1 MILEGKKPQK
11 VFKYFEELCSI
22 PHGSG
27 NTKKI
32 SDYLVSFARVR
43 GFQYIQDEHDNVVIY
58 KEATAGYEHSP
69 VVILQGHID
78 MVCEKTAE
86 TDIDFKNE
94 GLRLKCD
101 GNVIYAE
108 GTTLGGDDGIA
119 VAYMLAIL
127 DSEDIEH
134 PALECVFTSD
144 EEIGLLGA
152 NALDCS
158 VLRGR
163 LLLNIDSEEEGKLLT
178 SCAGGVTAFCSVPV
192 QYDNLQFANGVSD
205 EGKAYCLTVEGVTG
219 GHSGVC
225 IDKQGA
231 NAVMLLG
238 RVLYSLFEDNDIGL
252 IYIWG
257 GNKDNA
263 IPRSAYA
270 HLLFRESS
278 YDGMEAIENK
288 LSKLES
294 ILRRE
299 YRHTDKAIS
308 ISLKPVNFV
317 DRVCYTEDGDS
328 APACVMT
335 KTSSEK
341 VLAALAGFPNGVMKY
356 SMDIQG
362 LVQTSLNLG
371 ILKTNISDNSCV
383 DCSFSVRS
391 SVGTE
396 KEELISRMKCLMKCL
411 GGNVAVSGD
420 YPAWEYRENSKLR
433 DIMVSCY
440 EMLYGEKPELIAV
453 HAGLEC
459 GIFAGKL
466 EGLDCVS
473 FGPNIENIHTTEE
486 KLYIDSVYRTWE
498 YIIMVLKNI
507 KS

>member
-1 MILEGKKPQK
+1 MVLEGKKPQK

-32 SDYLVSFARVR
+32 SDYLVAFAKGK

-58 KEATAGYEHSP
+58 KEAAAGYEHSP
-69 VVILQGHID
+69 VVILQGHMD

-101 GNVIYAE
+101 GNIIYAE

-127 DSEDIEH
+127 DAEDIAH

-152 NALDCS
+152 NAFDCS

-163 LLLNIDSEEEGKLLT
+163 ILLNIDSEEEGKILT
-178 SCAGGVTAFCSVPV
+178 SCAGGVTVLCSLPV
-192 QYDNLQFANGVSD
+192 QFDNLQPTNGAFD
-205 EGKAYCLTVEGVTG
+205 EGRVYCLTVEGVTG

-231 NAVMLLG
+231 NAVKVLG
-238 RVLYSLFEDNDIGL
+238 RVLYSLSEDNDMGL

-270 HLLFRESS
+270 YVIFREES
-278 YDGMEAIENK
+278 DAGMDAIEKK
-288 LSKLES
+288 LSELES
-294 ILRRE
+294 VLKKE
-299 YRHTDKAIS
+299 YRHTDNAIS
-308 ISLKPVNFV
+308 ISLKPVKLV
-317 DRVCYTEDGDS
+317 DMVTYSEEGDT
-328 APACVMT
+328 PACVMT
-335 KTSSEK
+335 KASSER
-341 VLAALAGFPNGVMKY
+341 VLAALAGLPNGVMKY
-356 SMDIQG
+356 SMDIEG

-371 ILKTNISDNSCV
+371 VLSTNLFDEPCV
-383 DCSFSVRS
+383 ECLFSVRS

-396 KEELISRMKCLMKCL
+396 KEELVDRMKCLMKCL
-411 GGNVAVSGD
+411 GGNVTVSGD

-440 EMLYGEKPELIAV
+440 EKLYGEKPELIAI

-459 GIFAGKL
+459 GIFAGEL
-466 EGLDCVS
+466 PGLDCVS

-486 KLYIDSVYRTWE
+486 KLYIDSVCRTWE
-498 YIIMVLKNI
+498 YIMEVLKNI
-507 KS
+507 K

>member
-1 MILEGKKPQK
+1 MVLEGKKPQK

-32 SDYLVSFARVR
+32 SDYLVSFARDK
-43 GFQYIQDEHDNVVIY
+43 GFQYIQDEHDNVIIY
-58 KEATAGYEHSP
+58 KKATAGYEHSP

-101 GNVIYAE
+101 GNIIYAE

-127 DSEDIEH
+127 DSEDILH
-134 PALECVFTSD
+134 PALECVFTAD

-158 VLRGR
+158 VLQGR
-163 LLLNIDSEEEGKLLT
+163 ILLNIDSEEEGKLLT
-178 SCAGGVTAFCSVPV
+178 SCAGGATALCSVPV
-192 QYDNLQFANGVSD
+192 QYENLQLTNGISD

-231 NAVMLLG
+231 NAVKVLG
-238 RVLYSLFEDNDIGL
+238 RVLYSLSEDNDMGL

-263 IPRSAYA
+263 IPRSAHAYII
-270 HLLFRESS
+270 FREES
-278 YDGMEAIENK
+278 DAGMDAIEKK
-288 LSKLES
+288 LSEIES
-294 ILRRE
+294 ILKKE
-299 YRHTDKAIS
+299 YRHTDNAIS
-308 ISLKPVNFV
+308 ISLKPVKFV
-317 DRVCYTEDGDS
+317 ERVSYTGDEDS

-335 KTSSEK
+335 KISAEK
-341 VLAALAGFPNGVMKY
+341 VLAALAGFPNGIMKY
-356 SMDIQG
+356 SMDIKG

-371 ILKTNISDNSCV
+371 VLKTDISDKPCV
-383 DCSFSVRS
+383 DCQFSVRS

-396 KEELISRMKCLMKCL
+396 KEELVGRMKCLMKCL
-411 GGNVAVSGD
+411 GGNVTVSGD
-420 YPAWEYRENSKLR
+420 YPAWEYRENSGLR

-440 EMLYGEKPELIAV
+440 EKLYGEKPELIAI

-466 EGLDCVS
+466 PGLDCVS

-486 KLYIDSVYRTWE
+486 KLYIDSVHRTWE
-498 YIIMVLKNI
+498 YIVEVLKNI
-507 KS
+507 K

>member
-1 MILEGKKPQK
+1 MVLEGKKPQK

-32 SDYLVSFARVR
+32 SDYLVSFANGK

-58 KEATAGYEHSP
+58 KEASAGYEHSP

-86 TDIDFKNE
+86 ADIDFKNE
-94 GLRLKCD
+94 GLKLKCD
-101 GNVIYAE
+101 GNIIYAE

-127 DSEDIEH
+127 DSEELSH

-163 LLLNIDSEEEGKLLT
+163 ILLNIDSEEEGKLLT
-178 SCAGGVTAFCSVPV
+178 SCAGGVTVLCSLPV
-192 QYDNLQFANGVSD
+192 QYENLQLTNGASD
-205 EGKAYCLTVEGVTG
+205 EGRAYCLTVEGVTG

-231 NAVMLLG
+231 NAVKVLG
-238 RVLYSLFEDNDIGL
+238 RVLYSLSEDNDIGL

-270 HLLFRESS
+270 HLFFRESS
-278 YDGMEAIENK
+278 CDGMDAIENK
-288 LSKLES
+288 LSRLES
-294 ILRRE
+294 ILRKE
-299 YRHTDKAIS
+299 YRHTDKTIS
-308 ISLKPVNFV
+308 IKLKPVKFV
-317 DRVCYTEDGDS
+317 DRVSYTGDVNS
-328 APACVMT
+328 APACAMT
-335 KTSSEK
+335 KASTEK
-341 VLAALAGFPNGVMKY
+341 ALAALAGLPNGVMKY
-356 SMDIQG
+356 SMDIEG

-371 ILKTNISDNSCV
+371 VLSTNLFDEPCV
-383 DCSFSVRS
+383 ECHFSVRS
-391 SVGTE
+391 SIGTE
-396 KEELISRMKCLMKCL
+396 KEELIGRMKCLMRCL
-411 GGNVAVSGD
+411 GGNVTVSGD

-440 EMLYGEKPELIAV
+440 EKLYGKKLELVAI

-466 EGLDCVS
+466 PGLDCVS

-486 KLYIDSVYRTWE
+486 KLYIDSVRRTWE
-498 YIIMVLKNI
+498 YIIEVLKNM
-507 KS
+507 K

>member
-1 MILEGKKPQK
+1 MVLEGKEPQK
-11 VFKYFEELCSI
+11 VFKYFEEICSI

-32 SDYLVSFARVR
+32 SDYLVAFAK
-43 GFQYIQDEHDNVVIY
+43 GKGYPYIQDEHDNVVIY
-58 KEATAGYEHSP
+58 KEASAGYEHAP

-78 MVCEKTAE
+78 MVCEKAADV
-86 TDIDFKNE
+86 DIDFKNE
-94 GLRLKCD
+94 GLRLRCD

-127 DSEDIEH
+127 DSEDTLH
-134 PALECVFTSD
+134 PAIECVFTSD

-163 LLLNIDSEEEGKLLT
+163 ILLNIDSEEEGKLLT
-178 SCAGGVTAFCSVPV
+178 SCAGGVTASCSLPV
-192 QYDNLQFANGVSD
+192 QYENLQVANGISD
-205 EGKAYCLTVEGVTG
+205 AGKAYCLTIEGVTG

-225 IDKQGA
+225 IDRQGA
-231 NAVMLLG
+231 NAVKLLG
-238 RVLYSLFEDNDIGL
+238 RVLYALFEEYDIGL
-252 IYIWG
+252 IDIGG

-270 HLLFRESS
+270 HLLFRERS
-278 YDGMEAIENK
+278 YDSMEAIENK
-288 LSKLES
+288 LRKLES
-294 ILRRE
+294 ILRKE
-299 YRHTDKAIS
+299 YRHTDKNIC
-308 ISLKPVNFV
+308 ISLKPVQFV
-317 DRVCYTEDGDS
+317 DSVCYAQNEDS

-335 KTSSEK
+335 KDSFEK
-341 VLAALAGFPNGVMKY
+341 VLAALAGLPNGVIKY
-356 SMDIQG
+356 SRDIEG

-371 ILKTNISDNSCV
+371 ILKTNSSDKPCV
-383 DCSFSVRS
+383 DFQFSVRS

-396 KEELISRMKCLMKCL
+396 KEALIGRMKCLMECL
-411 GGNVAVSGD
+411 GGAITISGN
-420 YPAWEYRENSKLR
+420 YPAWEYKENSKLR

-440 EMLYGEKPELIAV
+440 ETLYGEKPELIAI

-466 EGLDCVS
+466 AGLDCVS
-473 FGPNIENIHTTEE
+473 FGPNIENIHTIEE
-486 KLYIDSVYRTWE
+486 KLYIDSVGRTWE
-498 YIIMVLKNI
+498 YILLILKNI
-507 KS
+507 K

>member
-1 MILEGKKPQK
+1 M
-11 VFKYFEELCSI
+11 
-22 PHGSG
+22 
-27 NTKKI
+27 
-32 SDYLVSFARVR
+32 
-43 GFQYIQDEHDNVVIY
+43 
-58 KEATAGYEHSP
+58 
-69 VVILQGHID
+69 
-78 MVCEKTAE
+78 
-86 TDIDFKNE
+86 
-94 GLRLKCD
+94 
-101 GNVIYAE
+101 
-108 GTTLGGDDGIA
+108 
-119 VAYMLAIL
+119 
-127 DSEDIEH
+127 
-134 PALECVFTSD
+134 
-144 EEIGLLGA
+144 
-152 NALDCS
+152 
-158 VLRGR
+158 
-163 LLLNIDSEEEGKLLT
+163 
-178 SCAGGVTAFCSVPV
+178 
-192 QYDNLQFANGVSD
+192 
-205 EGKAYCLTVEGVTG
+205 
-219 GHSGVC
+219 
-225 IDKQGA
+225 
-231 NAVMLLG
+231 
-238 RVLYSLFEDNDIGL
+238 
-252 IYIWG
+252 
-257 GNKDNA
+257 
-263 IPRSAYA
+263 
-270 HLLFRESS
+270 
-278 YDGMEAIENK
+278 
-288 LSKLES
+288 
-294 ILRRE
+294 
-299 YRHTDKAIS
+299 
-308 ISLKPVNFV
+308 NFV

-341 VLAALAGFPNGVMKY
+341 VLTALAGLPNGVMKY

-411 GGNVAVSGD
+411 GGNVTVSGD

-440 EMLYGEKPELIAV
+440 EKLYGEKPELIAV